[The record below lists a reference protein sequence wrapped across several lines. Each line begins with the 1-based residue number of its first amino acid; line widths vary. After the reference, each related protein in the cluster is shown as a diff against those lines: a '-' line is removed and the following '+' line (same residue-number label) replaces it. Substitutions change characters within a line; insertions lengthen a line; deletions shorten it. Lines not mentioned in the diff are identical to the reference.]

1 MPGRT
6 VTGSPPGSGTRRASG
21 CGSTPPAACKVY
33 VVRSRGR
40 AGARGA
46 PGRHGKLAAGRAE
59 LHAAGFACHDE
70 DMDTDLITVA
80 LGLAALI
87 IGLFAWVR
95 ADASAGRREL
105 LQKIDSLRD
114 EMRQE
119 IGGLRGEIGQ
129 EIGGLR
135 GEMRQEIGGLRGEI
149 GQEIGGLRGEMRQE
163 IGGLRGE
170 IGQEIGGLRD
180 EMRQA
185 IAEHRAETA
194 AAFERLDD
202 RLRAVE
208 HGQAK
213 LEGLLEGL
221 REAVAG
227 RAAA

>member
-1 MPGRT
+1 
-6 VTGSPPGSGTRRASG
+6 
-21 CGSTPPAACKVY
+21 
-33 VVRSRGR
+33 
-40 AGARGA
+40 
-46 PGRHGKLAAGRAE
+46 
-59 LHAAGFACHDE
+59 
-70 DMDTDLITVA
+70 MDTDLITVA

-95 ADASAGRREL
+95 ADAAAGRREL
-105 LQKIDSLRD
+105 L
-114 EMRQE
+114 
-119 IGGLRGEIGQ
+119 Q

-135 GEMRQEIGGLRGEI
+135 GEMR
-149 GQEIGGLRGEMRQE
+149 
-163 IGGLRGE
+163 
-170 IGQEIGGLRD
+170 QEIGGLRD